1 MSTRRSA
8 RIRNID
14 LGVATKPA
22 QSAPAPTA
30 PPKRKRKALAE
41 DEKDEPTTK
50 GKKAPA
56 KKVKATTSP
65 GRRPKSTVNATAETE
80 TREETLPVPDD
91 VLSVLPAEILQQIL
105 ESVSLHQFERRVAS
119 TDKPRSMNQ
128 KAWSR
133 WHVPPSDIMLS

>member
-14 LGVATKPA
+14 LGVNTKPA
-22 QSAPAPTA
+22 QSTPAPTA

-41 DEKDEPTTK
+41 DEQDEPTTK

-65 GRRPKSTVNATAETE
+65 GRKSKSKVNTTAESEIQKE
-80 TREETLPVPDD
+80 TVPVPDD

-105 ESVSLHQFERRVAS
+105 ESVSLTNSNRKIS
-119 TDKPRSMNQ
+119 NTDKLRSMTQ

-133 WHVPPSDIMLS
+133 WPAPLSDITLS